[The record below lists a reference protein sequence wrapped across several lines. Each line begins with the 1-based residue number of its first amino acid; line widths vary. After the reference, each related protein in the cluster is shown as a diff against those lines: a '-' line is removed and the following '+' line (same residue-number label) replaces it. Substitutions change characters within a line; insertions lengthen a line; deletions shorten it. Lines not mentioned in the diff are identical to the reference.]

1 MRKATIAMPQRPLTR
16 RAVPTAP
23 IFMGLDFSTQGL
35 KATLIDGTGQVV
47 AETAVQF
54 DANLPEFKTEG
65 GVHRHADGL
74 TVTAPPLMWVAALD
88 LLLARM
94 QKENLPLAKVA
105 AISGS
110 GQQHGSVY
118 LRRGARAQL
127 RAFDSRLT
135 LRDQLRDVF
144 SFDAAP
150 VWMDSSTRAQCRE
163 REATLGGAQAVAEL
177 TGSRSYER
185 FTGNQIAKFHQQQP
199 EAYAATDHIAL
210 VSSFTASLLIGT
222 YAPIEPG
229 DGAGMNLMNIRTR
242 HWAPAALRCTA
253 PGLAKRLG
261 PIVPSHKVIGHLGRY
276 FIARYGFAPHT
287 QVIAFSG
294 DNPNS
299 LAALGLARS
308 GDIAISLGTSDT
320 VFGALSDPKP
330 SAAEGHI
337 FGNPINPRSYM
348 ALICYK
354 NGSLTREAVRNEFAR
369 GSWKAFED
377 ALARTPKGNG
387 GRIGFYFKEPEIT
400 PTVLKSGIHR
410 FGPDNRPDR
419 FTPEQDVRAVVEGQC
434 LSMRLHAN
442 NIGLV
447 PQKIM
452 ATGGA
457 SVNKSLLQVMADVFG
472 TQVHVSSR
480 PNSASLGAAYR
491 ALHGWHCA
499 RARRF
504 IPFEKVIRAAAAFT
518 PAAEPDI
525 VKHRLYT
532 AMLKRYADL
541 EKRITSISSQ
551 SVRGRGRDISGA

>member
-1 MRKATIAMPQRPLTR
+1 MKQRVITKRDIKASPL
-16 RAVPTAP
+16 
-23 IFMGLDFSTQGL
+23 FLGLDFSTQGL
-35 KATLIDGTGQVV
+35 KATLIDVTGRVV

-54 DANLPEFKTEG
+54 DDDLSEFKTRG

-94 QKENLPLAKVA
+94 QKESLPLAKVA

-118 LRRGARAQL
+118 LRRGARSRLGAL
-127 RAFDSRLT
+127 DSRLS

-150 VWMDSSTRAQCRE
+150 VWMDSSTSRQCRE
-163 REATLGGAQAVAEL
+163 RDAALGGAQAVAEL

-185 FTGNQIAKFHQQQP
+185 FTGNQIAKFYQKHP
-199 EAYAATDHIAL
+199 DAYAATEHIAL
-210 VSSFTASLLIGT
+210 VSSFTASLLIGNH
-222 YAPIEPG
+222 APIEPG

-242 HWAPAALRCTA
+242 RWAPTALRCTA

-261 PIVPSHKVIGHLGRY
+261 PIVPSHKVIGHLSRY
-276 FIARYGFAPHT
+276 FVDRYGFAPKT

-320 VFGALSDPKP
+320 VFGALSVPKP
-330 SAAEGHI
+330 SAMEGHI
-337 FGNPINPRSYM
+337 FGNPINPQSYM

-354 NGSLTREAVRNEFAR
+354 NGSLTREAVRNEFAQ
-369 GSWKAFED
+369 GSWKTFEA
-377 ALARTPKGNG
+377 ALARTPSGNG
-387 GRIGFYFKEPEIT
+387 GRIGFYFREPEIT
-400 PTVLKSGIHR
+400 PPVLKPGIHR
-410 FGPDNRPDR
+410 FGPDDRPTR
-419 FTPEQDVRAVVEGQC
+419 FTPEQNVRAVVEGQY
-434 LSMRLHAN
+434 LSMRLHGN
-442 NIGLV
+442 NIGLM
-447 PQKIM
+447 PQKIL

-472 TQVHVSSR
+472 TRVYVSSQ

-499 RARRF
+499 HAHRF
-504 IPFEKVIRAAAAFT
+504 IPFKKVVRAASSFT
-518 PAAEPDI
+518 PAAEPDRA
-525 VKHRLYT
+525 KHCIYT
-532 AMLKRYADL
+532 TMLKRYAQL
-541 EKRITSISSQ
+541 EKQVIS
-551 SVRGRGRDISGA
+551 

>member
-1 MRKATIAMPQRPLTR
+1 MPQRPLTR
-16 RAVPTAP
+16 RAIPANP

-35 KATLIDGTGQVV
+35 KATFIDAAGQVL
-47 AETAVQF
+47 AEPSVLF
-54 DANLPEFKTEG
+54 DTDLPAFKTEG
-65 GVHRHADGL
+65 GVHHHADGL

-88 LLLARM
+88 LILARM

-118 LRRGARAQL
+118 LRCGARARL
-127 RAFDSRLT
+127 GALDSRLT
-135 LRDQLRDVF
+135 LRDQLQDVF
-144 SFDAAP
+144 AFDAAP
-150 VWMDSSTRAQCRE
+150 VWMDSSTSRQCRE
-163 REATLGGAQAVAEL
+163 RDTALGGAQAVAEL

-185 FTGNQIAKFHQQQP
+185 FTGNQIAKIYQQHP
-199 EAYAATDHIAL
+199 KAYAATDHIAL

-242 HWAPAALRCTA
+242 RWAPAALRCTA

-261 PIVPSHKVIGHLGRY
+261 PIVPSHKVVGHLSRY
-276 FIARYGFAPHT
+276 FSDRCGFAPHT

-320 VFGALSDPKP
+320 VFGALSAPKP
-330 SAAEGHI
+330 SATEGHI
-337 FGNPINPRSYM
+337 FGNPINPQGYM

-369 GSWKAFED
+369 GSWKAFEA
-377 ALARTPKGNG
+377 ALARTPSGNG

-400 PTVLKSGIHR
+400 PTVLKPVIYR
-410 FGPDNRPDR
+410 FGPDGRPTR
-419 FTPEQDVRAVVEGQC
+419 FTPEQNVRAVVEGQY
-434 LSMRLHAN
+434 LSMRLHGN

-447 PQKIM
+447 PQKIL

-472 TQVHVSSR
+472 TPVHVSSQ

-499 RARRF
+499 RARGF
-504 IPFEKVIRAAAAFT
+504 VPFEKVVRAAASFT
-518 PAAEPDI
+518 PAAEPDRA
-525 VKHRLYT
+525 KHRIYT
-532 AMLKRYADL
+532 AMLKRYADM
-541 EKRITSISSQ
+541 EKRVISISAQ
-551 SVRGRGRDISGA
+551 SVRGQGRDISGA

>member
-1 MRKATIAMPQRPLTR
+1 MPQRPLIN
-16 RAVPTAP
+16 RALPVAP

-35 KATLIDGTGQVV
+35 KATLIDTAGQVLAGKSV
-47 AETAVQF
+47 SF
-54 DANLPEFKTEG
+54 DTDLPEFKTEG

-94 QKENLPLAKVA
+94 QKENLPLAKVV

-118 LRRGARAQL
+118 LRRGTRSRLGAL
-127 RAFDSRLT
+127 DSRLT
-135 LRDQLRDVF
+135 LRDQLGDVF
-144 SFDAAP
+144 VFDTAP
-150 VWMDSSTRAQCRE
+150 VWMDSSTSKQCRA
-163 REATLGGAQAVAEL
+163 RDIALGGAQAVAEL

-185 FTGNQIAKFHQQQP
+185 FTGNQIAKLYQQHP

-222 YAPIEPG
+222 YAPTEPG

-242 HWAPAALRCTA
+242 RWAPAALRCTA
-253 PGLAKRLG
+253 PGLKKRLG
-261 PIVPSHKVIGHLGRY
+261 PIAPSHKVVGRLSRY
-276 FIARYGFAPHT
+276 FTERYGFAPQT
-287 QVIAFSG
+287 DVIAFSG

-320 VFGALSDPKP
+320 VFGALSAPQP
-330 SAAEGHI
+330 SATEGHI
-337 FGNPINPRSYM
+337 FGNPINPQSYM

-354 NGSLTREAVRNEFAR
+354 NGSLTREAVRNEFAES
-369 GSWKAFED
+369 SWKAFEA
-377 ALARTPKGNG
+377 ALARTPAGNG

-400 PTVLKSGIHR
+400 PTVLRPGIYR
-410 FGPDNRPDR
+410 FGPDERPAR
-419 FTPEQDVRAVVEGQC
+419 FTPEQNVRAVVEGQY
-434 LSMRLHAN
+434 LSMRLHGN

-447 PQKIM
+447 PRKIL

-472 TQVHVSSR
+472 TRVYVSSQ

-499 RARRF
+499 RMRGF
-504 IPFEKVIRAAAAFT
+504 VPFEKVARATASFT
-518 PAAEPDI
+518 LSAEPDRA
-525 VKHRLYT
+525 KHRRYT
-532 AMLKRYADL
+532 AILMRYAEL
-541 EKRITSISSQ
+541 EKRVISEPVSKLFLPQ
-551 SVRGRGRDISGA
+551 KCTRNTK

>member
-1 MRKATIAMPQRPLTR
+1 MKQRPLINRTI
-16 RAVPTAP
+16 PTTP

-35 KATLIDGTGQVV
+35 KATLIDAAGQVL
-47 AETAVQF
+47 AEPALSF
-54 DANLPEFKTEG
+54 DIDLPEFKTEG

-94 QKENLPLAKVA
+94 QKANLPLAKVA

-118 LRRGARAQL
+118 LRRGARAL
-127 RAFDSRLT
+127 LEALDPRLT
-135 LRDQLRDVF
+135 LRDQLRGVF

-163 REATLGGAQAVAEL
+163 RDAALGGAQAVAEL

-185 FTGNQIAKFHQQQP
+185 FTGNQIAKIYQQHP
-199 EAYAATDHIAL
+199 EAYAATGHIAL

-242 HWAPAALRCTA
+242 RWAPAALRCTA
-253 PGLAKRLG
+253 PGLAKKLG
-261 PIVPSHKVIGHLGRY
+261 PIAPSHKVIGRMSRY
-276 FIARYGFAPHT
+276 FTDRYGFAPKT

-320 VFGALSDPKP
+320 VFGALSVPKP

-337 FGNPINPRSYM
+337 FGNPINPQGYM

-354 NGSLTREAVRNEFAR
+354 NGSLTREFVRNEFAR
-369 GSWKAFED
+369 GSWKAFEA
-377 ALARTPKGNG
+377 ALARTPECNG

-400 PTVLKSGIHR
+400 PTVLKPGIYR
-410 FGPDNRPDR
+410 FGPDARPAR
-419 FTPEQDVRAVVEGQC
+419 FTPEQNVRAVVEGQY
-434 LSMRLHAN
+434 LSMRLHGN

-447 PQKIM
+447 PQKIL

-457 SVNKSLLQVMADVFG
+457 SVNKSLLQVMANVFG
-472 TQVHVSSR
+472 TPVHVSSQ

-499 RARRF
+499 RTKRF
-504 IPFEKVIRAAAAFT
+504 VPFEKVVRTAVSFM
-518 PAAEPDI
+518 PAAKPDLD
-525 VKHRLYT
+525 KHRIYT
-532 AMLKRYADL
+532 AILKRYADL
-541 EKRITSISSQ
+541 EKRITPI
-551 SVRGRGRDISGA
+551 

>member
-1 MRKATIAMPQRPLTR
+1 
-16 RAVPTAP
+16 
-23 IFMGLDFSTQGL
+23 MGLDFSTQGL
-35 KATLIDGTGQVV
+35 KATFIDAAGQVL
-47 AETAVQF
+47 AEPSVSF
-54 DANLPEFKTEG
+54 DTDLPEFKTEG

-118 LRRGARAQL
+118 LRRGARSRL
-127 RAFDSRLT
+127 GKLDSRLT
-135 LRDQLRDVF
+135 LRDQLQDVF
-144 SFDAAP
+144 AFDAAP
-150 VWMDSSTRAQCRE
+150 VWMDSSTSGQCRE
-163 REATLGGAQAVAEL
+163 RDTTLGGAQAVAEL

-185 FTGNQIAKFHQQQP
+185 FTGNQIAKIYQQHP
-199 EAYAATDHIAL
+199 DAYAATDHIAL

-242 HWAPAALRCTA
+242 RWAPAALRCTA
-253 PGLAKRLG
+253 PGLEKRLG
-261 PIVPSHKVIGHLGRY
+261 PITPSHKVIGRLSRY
-276 FIARYGFAPHT
+276 FTDRYGFAPHT

-320 VFGALSDPKP
+320 VFGALSAPKP

-337 FGNPINPRSYM
+337 FGNPINPQGYM

-369 GSWKAFED
+369 GSWKAFEA
-377 ALARTPKGNG
+377 ALARTPEGNG

-400 PTVLKSGIHR
+400 PTVLKPGIYR
-410 FGPDNRPDR
+410 FGPDERPAR
-419 FTPEQDVRAVVEGQC
+419 FTPEQNVRAVVEGQY
-434 LSMRLHAN
+434 LSMRLHGN

-447 PQKIM
+447 PQKIL

-472 TQVHVSSR
+472 TRVHVSSQ

-499 RARRF
+499 RTRGF
-504 IPFEKVIRAAAAFT
+504 VPFAKVVRAAASFT
-518 PAAEPDI
+518 PAAEPDRA
-525 VKHRLYT
+525 KHRLYT
-532 AMLKRYADL
+532 AMLKLYAKL
-541 EKRITSISSQ
+541 EKRVISISSQ
-551 SVRGRGRDISGA
+551 SARGR

>member
-1 MRKATIAMPQRPLTR
+1 MKKRVAPRRTVTAAPL
-16 RAVPTAP
+16 
-23 IFMGLDFSTQGL
+23 FMGLDFSTQGL
-35 KATLIDGTGQVV
+35 KATFIDETGQVL
-47 AETAVQF
+47 AEPSLSF
-54 DANLPEFKTEG
+54 DADLPEFNTKG

-94 QKENLPLAKVA
+94 QKENLPLARVA

-118 LRRGARAQL
+118 LRRGARTQL
-127 RAFDSRLT
+127 GTWDPRLT
-135 LRDQLRDVF
+135 LRDQCRHLF

-150 VWMDSSTRAQCRE
+150 IWMDSSTSRQCRE
-163 REATLGGAQAVAEL
+163 RDAALGGAQAVAEL

-185 FTGNQIAKFHQQQP
+185 FTGNQIAKIYRQHP
-199 EAYAATDHIAL
+199 EAYAATEHIAL
-210 VSSFTASLLIGT
+210 VSSFTASLLTGT

-242 HWAPAALRCTA
+242 RWAPAALSCTA

-261 PIVPSHKVIGHLGRY
+261 PLAPSHKVIGRLSRY
-276 FIARYGFAPHT
+276 FLDRYGFAPRT
-287 QVIAFSG
+287 DVIAFSG

-320 VFGALSDPKP
+320 VFGALDAPKP

-337 FGNPINPRSYM
+337 FGNPINPHGYM

-354 NGSLTREAVRNEFAR
+354 NGSLTREFVRDEFAR
-369 GSWKAFED
+369 GSWKTFET
-377 ALARTPKGNG
+377 ALARTPVGNG

-400 PTVLKSGIHR
+400 PTVLKPGIYR
-410 FGPDNRPDR
+410 FGPDERPAK
-419 FTPEQDVRAVVEGQC
+419 FTPEQNVRAVVEGQY
-434 LSMRLHAN
+434 LSMRLHGN
-442 NIGLV
+442 KIGLV
-447 PQKIM
+447 PQKIL

-472 TQVHVSSR
+472 TPVHVSSR

-491 ALHGWHCA
+491 ALHGWRCA
-499 RARRF
+499 RARKF
-504 IPFEKVIRAAAAFT
+504 IPFAKVVQMEGSFT
-518 PAAEPDI
+518 PAAEPDLA
-525 VKHRLYT
+525 KHRTYT
-532 AMLKRYADL
+532 AMLKRYAKL
-541 EKRITSISSQ
+541 EKQCIS
-551 SVRGRGRDISGA
+551 A

>member
-1 MRKATIAMPQRPLTR
+1 MPQHLLIR
-16 RAVPTAP
+16 RN
-23 IFMGLDFSTQGL
+23 IFAASLFLGLDFSTQGL
-35 KATLIDGTGQVV
+35 KATLIDMAGQVL
-47 AETAVQF
+47 AEPVVSF
-54 DANLPEFKTEG
+54 DTDLPEFKTEG
-65 GVHRHADGL
+65 GVHRHVDAL

-94 QKENLPLAKVA
+94 QKQNLPLARVA

-118 LRRGARAQL
+118 LRRGART
-127 RAFDSRLT
+127 RLQALDIRRT
-135 LRDQLRDVF
+135 LRDQFRDMF
-144 SFDAAP
+144 SINAAP
-150 VWMDSSTRAQCRE
+150 VWMDSSTAGQCRE
-163 REATLGGAQAVAEL
+163 RDTALGGAQAVAKL

-185 FTGNQIAKFHQQQP
+185 FTGNQIAKIYRQDP
-199 EAYAATDHIAL
+199 DAYALTDHIAL
-210 VSSFTASLLIGT
+210 VSSFTASLLIGD

-242 HWAPAALRCTA
+242 RWSPAALRCTA
-253 PGLAKRLG
+253 PDLEKRLG
-261 PIVPSHKVIGHLGRY
+261 PIVPSHKVIGRLSRY
-276 FIARYGFAPHT
+276 FVQRYGFAPQT

-320 VFGALSDPKP
+320 VFGALAAPKP

-337 FGNPINPRSYM
+337 FGNPINPHGYM

-354 NGSLTREAVRNEFAR
+354 NGSLTREAVRDEFAQ
-369 GSWKAFED
+369 GSWKKFGT
-377 ALARTPKGNG
+377 ALARTPAGNG

-400 PTVLKSGIHR
+400 PTVLKPGIYR
-410 FGPDNRPDR
+410 FGPDERPGWW
-419 FTPEQDVRAVVEGQC
+419 TPEQNVRAVVEGQY

-447 PQKIM
+447 PQKII

-457 SVNKSLLQVMADVFG
+457 SVNKSLLQIMADVFG
-472 TQVHVSSR
+472 TKVYVSGQ

-491 ALHGWHCA
+491 AWHGWHCA
-499 RARRF
+499 RARKF
-504 IPFEKVIRAAAAFT
+504 VPFQKAVKAALFFT
-518 PAAEPDI
+518 PAAAPDRSRHHI
-525 VKHRLYT
+525 YT
-532 AMLKRYADL
+532 AMLPHYARL
-541 EKRITSISSQ
+541 EKNLINKP
-551 SVRGRGRDISGA
+551 G